1 MVEGYGA
8 QCALCVEVE
17 GRTSNSYWNG
27 KLGMLTVLSQQH
39 AGKARSVI
47 TTSDPW
53 NLGRMGREAAAGL
66 GSQATA
72 EEWAGG
78 QAGCGQA
85 MTIPAHEGARQG

>member
-1 MVEGYGA
+1 MVEGYRA
-8 QCALCVEVE
+8 QRALCMEGE

-27 KLGMLTVLSQQH
+27 KLGLLTVLSQQH

-72 EEWAGG
+72 SRGMGGWAGWVW
-78 QAGCGQA
+78 ASNDDPCS
-85 MTIPAHEGARQG
+85 